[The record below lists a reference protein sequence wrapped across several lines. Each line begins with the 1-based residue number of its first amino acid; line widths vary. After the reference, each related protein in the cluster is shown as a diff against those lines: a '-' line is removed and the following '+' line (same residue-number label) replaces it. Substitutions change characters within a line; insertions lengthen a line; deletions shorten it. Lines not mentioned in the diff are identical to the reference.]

1 MLTRRPVQE
10 DAPWRVNS
18 NLLIQIKLSKRKLD
32 RFTDFLLLRVHATNV
47 LICHIWFFIGTKHR
61 DGRVR
66 LWRQDIHKSIGVAV
80 KWGKKGGGGEVAVEG
95 GGGAGKVGCGS
106 GGSDKTS

>member
-10 DAPWRVNS
+10 NAPWRVNP

-32 RFTDFLLLRVHATNV
+32 RFADFLLLRVHATNV

-66 LWRQDIHKSIGVAV
+66 LWRQDIHKGIGVAV
-80 KWGKKGGGGEVAVEG
+80 KCDRRRGFEEFAVEG
-95 GGGAGKVGCGS
+95 GEDADNVV
-106 GGSDKTS
+106 

>member
-66 LWRQDIHKSIGVAV
+66 LWRQDIHKSIGVAGRRGR
-80 KWGKKGGGGEVAVEG
+80 KRRSWEVAVDRGER
-95 GGGAGKVGCGS
+95 AGDDC
-106 GGSDKTS
+106 